1 MGRFERLLI
10 RAGRGP
16 GLVGL
21 VAFNDHPASEGS
33 SVVSLVV
40 GAVSLVVGGVG
51 VWKGVRM
58 GRRLR
63 ILRWRGTND

>member
-16 GLVGL
+16 GL

-63 ILRWRGTND
+63 ILR